1 MKAIEII
8 EKIEGHRRAVDE
20 LLLELKAMATGAETR
35 SQLAQKLL
43 KTYVALWK
51 RRYGVALV
59 GSGVK
64 DVVALKRLLP
74 ALPVE
79 EVERR
84 MVKFLS
90 SDDPF
95 YSRARHPIAM
105 FCSAINK
112 LAPESTQSGSDL
124 LGDLDDEAPMGCDH
138 KPPCKSDAQ
147 HTSRALKERR
157 RR

>member
-1 MKAIEII
+1 LKAIEII

-20 LLLELKAMATGAETR
+20 LLLELKALATGAETKG
-35 SQLAQKLL
+35 QQGQKLL
-43 KTYVALWK
+43 KSYLALWR
-51 RRYGVALV
+51 RRYGVSFV
-59 GSGVK
+59 GAGVR
-64 DVVALKRLLP
+64 DVVAFKRLLST
-74 ALPVE
+74 LPVE

-95 YSRARHPIAM
+95 YSKARHPIAM

-112 LAPESTQSGSDL
+112 LAPESVQSGSDL

-138 KPPCKSDAQ
+138 KPACKSDAE
-147 HTSRALKERR
+147 HTSRTLKERR
-157 RR
+157 CR